1 MIDSA
6 FQWPSP
12 FGYRRSLYKDKNPKK
27 TAVRESKQR
36 RRLPPGAVCAT
47 CAESA
52 PNVLEQHHPMG
63 QAHEPDLTVVL
74 CKNCHGKAT
83 EGQLQE
89 EVEFRA
95 TDSFLERIAAIF
107 GSLAAFFRF
116 LAEAFDRL
124 AKQVKDYAAN
134 LVAEMSALRLAA
146 KEEN

>member
-1 MIDSA
+1 MS
-6 FQWPSP
+6 
-12 FGYRRSLYKDKNPKK
+12 KDKNPKK
-27 TAVRESKQR
+27 NARREAKQR
-36 RRLPPGAVCAT
+36 RRLPPDAVCSI
-47 CAESA
+47 CGESA
-52 PNVLEQHHPMG
+52 PHLLEEHHVMG
-63 QAHEPDLTVVL
+63 QAHEGTVTIIL

-83 EGQLQE
+83 EGQLRE
-89 EVEFRA
+89 EVELRA
-95 TDSFLERIAAIF
+95 TDTFLERIAAIF